1 MQFHLNGFVPGDPE
15 IFDPDER
22 NLPSGLPGSL
32 PEEVDVLIV
41 GCGPAGLTL
50 AAQLS
55 AFADIKTC
63 IVEQKAGRLLRG
75 QADGVACRTMEMFHA
90 YDFSERVLKEAYW

>member
-15 IFDPDER
+15 IFDPLER
-22 NLPSGLPGSL
+22 YPASGTQGSV
-32 PEEVDVLIV
+32 PAQVDVLII

-55 AFADIKTC
+55 
-63 IVEQKAGRLLRG
+63 RLVWG
-75 QADGVACRTMEMFHA
+75 
-90 YDFSERVLKEAYW
+90 FSSH